1 MEKMKRIVLNS
12 LFLVT
17 LMFSI
22 TSISYVV
29 PTKVFAAK
37 SATSTTSKPKL
48 ATTKKT
54 LYKGSKSYSL
64 SFNNLS
70 KTAKVTYKSSN
81 SKVAKVD
88 STGKVTPLAKG
99 TATITATV
107 KQNNQTYSLKAYIT
121 VADPYIKLTA
131 TIKEL
136 KLNGTFTFKAN
147 TYGISDNIIWSV
159 SDEKLASID
168 SSTGKLKAKAGGEV
182 TVTAKAGKYKKTYKL
197 IIGKLNAEEIYAKC
211 SSSTVEILAKYDN
224 EYLTSQGSGFF
235 IDKGVV
241 VTNYHVIQGSTNIV
255 ITTSNNKKYKVNK
268 ILGYDKK
275 LDIAI
280 LSIPTNNTSLAINKK
295 GAKVGEVIYAM
306 GSPFG
311 LTGTLTEGIVST
323 SSRILEGADFIQ
335 ISASISHGNS
345 GGPLINAY
353 GEVIG
358 INTLTYYYGQNL
370 NFSLNIAQLDK
381 VDTSKPLTMKEYADK
396 YKSELIEELFENQI
410 IIEDDALSKS
420 METCQTIPIGFCAIG
435 STETPGNLVDYYKI
449 TLETPG
455 ILHLALSSS
464 SFFLKGDI
472 MSLSFTLLNKD
483 GTTAYQSTLYKDD
496 DEDMDEYAMWII
508 DTELPAG
515 DYYLEVKLDSKYKD
529 GTNSYFV
536 FYSED

>member
-1 MEKMKRIVLNS
+1 MGKMKRIILNS
-12 LFLVT
+12 LLLVT

-22 TSISYVV
+22 TSISYVA
-29 PTKVFAAK
+29 PTKVFA
-37 SATSTTSKPKL
+37 ATSTTSKPKL
-48 ATTKKT
+48 TSTKKT
-54 LYKGSKSYSL
+54 LYKGYKSYSL

-70 KTAKVTYKSSN
+70 KAAKVSYKSSN
-81 SKVAKVD
+81 SKIAKVD

-107 KQNNQTYSLKAYIT
+107 KQNNETYSLKAYIT
-121 VADPYIKLTA
+121 VKDPYIKLTA
-131 TIKEL
+131 TTKEL
-136 KLNGTFTFKAN
+136 KINETFTFKAN
-147 TYGISDNIIWSV
+147 TYGISDKITWSV

-168 SSTGKLKAKAGGEV
+168 SSTGKVKAKAGGEV

-197 IIGKLNAEEIYAKC
+197 TIGKLTAEGIYKKC
-211 SSSTVEILAKYDN
+211 SPSTVEIIAKYDN
-224 EYLTSQGSGFF
+224 EYLNSQGSGFF

-241 VTNYHVIQGSTNIV
+241 VTNYHVIEGSTNIV

-268 ILGYDKK
+268 ILGYDKE

-280 LSIPTNNTSLAINKK
+280 LSIPTNNTSLVINKK
-295 GAKVGEVIYAM
+295 GAKVGEVIYAL

-311 LTGTLTEGIVST
+311 LTGTLTEGIVS
-323 SSRILEGADFIQ
+323 SASRILDGANFMQ
-335 ISASISHGNS
+335 ISASISQGNS

-358 INTLTYYYGQNL
+358 INTLTYYDGQNI

-381 VDTSKPLTMKEYADK
+381 VDTSKPLTMTEYAEK
-396 YKSELIEELFENQI
+396 YKSELIEELYEEQI
-410 IIEDDALSKS
+410 IVEDDALSTS

-435 STETPGNLVDYYKI
+435 STETPDNLIDYYKI

-464 SFFLKGDI
+464 SLFLKGDI

-483 GTTAYQSTLYKDD
+483 GTIAYQSTLYKDD

-515 DYYLEVKLDSKYKD
+515 DYYLEVKLDSNYKD